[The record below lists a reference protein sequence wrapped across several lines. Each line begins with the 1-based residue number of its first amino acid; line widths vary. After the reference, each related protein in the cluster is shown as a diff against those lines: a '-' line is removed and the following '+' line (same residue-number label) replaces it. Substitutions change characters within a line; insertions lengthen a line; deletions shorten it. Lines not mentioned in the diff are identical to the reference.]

1 MFGGHFYHER
11 IRRSVAIFGAL
22 FNNIYIVRK
31 NSSGN
36 IISQVKV
43 PLSYGPKRK
52 FIERINENPDL
63 VNDTKT
69 AIKLPRMSFEILSI
83 QYDSTRQ
90 LSKVNRFSRATSDT
104 NKRTNFYTGVPYTIN
119 FQLSVYAKS
128 QDDALQVVE
137 QVIPYFTPQYS
148 LTIKPFSDYP
158 DIKEDVPITI
168 QSIDFSD
175 DYESALEQRR
185 TIIYSMTFE
194 MKINFYGPI
203 EDMDIIR
210 KVMVDFYLKDNGL
223 NDSDQFVEGFS
234 ITPDPADAD
243 PEDDYGFS
251 IEWRDEEA

>member
-22 FNNIYIVRK
+22 FNNIYVVRK

-52 FIERINENPDL
+52 FLDRINEMPDL
-63 VNDTKT
+63 DNDTKT

-90 LSKVNRFSRATSDT
+90 LSKVNRFSKAATDVT
-104 NKRTNFYTGVPYTIN
+104 KRTNFYTGIPYTIN
-119 FQLSVYAKS
+119 FQLSVYAKN

-137 QVIPYFTPQYS
+137 QIIPYFAPQYS
-148 LTIKPFSDYP
+148 LTVKPFSDYP

-168 QSIDFSD
+168 QSVDFTD

-185 TIIYSMTFE
+185 TIIYTLTFE

-203 EDMDIIR
+203 EDMNIIR
-210 KVMVDFYLKDNGL
+210 KVMVDFYLKENGL
-223 NDSDQFVEGFS
+223 NDSDEFVEGFT
-234 ITPDPADAD
+234 ITPDPADAE
-243 PEDDYGFS
+243 PEDDYGFTTV
-251 IEWRDEEA
+251 WRDEEA